1 MLDFTC
7 DYNNGAHPS
16 VLRRLVDTNGIT
28 SGTYGFDEFSK
39 SASDKIRAEIGD
51 KDAPVYFLA
60 GGTQTNMTVIS
71 SCLLPYQGVLCA
83 ATGHINGHE
92 AGAVEATGHKVLPLP
107 SHDGKVLAHD
117 LSAYMKTFEENESRD
132 HTVFPGMLYISYPTE
147 YGTLYSLTE
156 LEELSRVCKRY
167 GLLFFCDGAR
177 LGYGLLSPECDITMA
192 DLHRICDVFYIGGTK
207 VGALCGEA
215 VVFKKEA
222 LPAHFMTLIKQR
234 GALLAKGRL
243 AGVQFDALFTD
254 GLYYKIAKT
263 AIDRAREL
271 KEVFAAKGYKFFI
284 DSPTN
289 QQFVV
294 LSDEKARELSK
305 NVLFEV
311 WEKTAE
317 GDTVARF
324 VTSWSTAASQI
335 EELGR
340 LL

>member
-7 DYNNGAHPS
+7 DYNNGAHPT

-28 SGTYGFDEFSK
+28 SGTYGLDEFSK

-147 YGTLYSLTE
+147 YGTLYSLAE

-167 GLLFFCDGAR
+167 GLLFFCAGAR
-177 LGYGLLSPECDITMA
+177 LGYGLLGPECDITMA

-311 WEKTAE
+311 WEKTAD

-324 VTSWSTAASQI
+324 VTSWSTTASQI